1 MNSMTTEQLYQRYR
15 ESGTVS
21 TDTRN
26 IVPNSI
32 FFALKGER
40 FNANEFAA
48 QALESGAKWAVVDES
63 KYVAD
68 ERYVLVEDVLTTLQ
82 ELARYHRRQLHIP
95 FIGIT
100 GTNGKTTTKELL
112 YAVLSQRFKTYA
124 TKGNLNNHIGVPL
137 TLLSIDDSIE
147 MAVIEMG
154 ANHQQEIAFLCDIA
168 APTHGLITNVGKAHL
183 EGFGSFEGVKKAK
196 GELYDFLKTH
206 DGVLFLQG
214 DNEYLREMETQRGIL
229 KVVRY
234 GFSPTNDIVGRLE
247 YANPLLGVSWKI
259 RDAEMFHTI
268 QTQLTGSYNTENIL
282 AAVAVGRFFGIDDTQ
297 INQGI
302 VTYTPT
308 NNRSQITK
316 TAQNVVIADYYNA
329 NVSSMEAALA
339 NLAVIEAEHKV
350 IVLGDMFELGE
361 DAAKEH
367 RYIIDRA
374 LALDADRTI
383 FVGEAFY
390 AHQNTKAEFYATTD
404 NAKEALR
411 ERPVVDSTVLLK
423 ASRGMAFEKLMDM
436 V

>member
-1 MNSMTTEQLYQRYR
+1 MTIEQLYSLYKVHQ
-15 ESGTVS
+15 TVS

-26 IVPNSI
+26 ITPDSI

-48 QALESGAKWAVVDES
+48 QALESGAKWAVVDEA
-63 KYVAD
+63 KYATD
-68 ERYVLVEDVLTTLQ
+68 ERYILVEDVLTTLQ
-82 ELARYHRRQLHIP
+82 DLARYHRGQLNIP

-137 TLLSIDDSIE
+137 TLLSIDDSVE
-147 MAVIEMG
+147 LAVIEMG
-154 ANHQQEIAFLCDIA
+154 ANHQQEIAFLCNIA

-196 GELYDFLKTH
+196 GELYDYLHTH

-214 DNEYLREMETQRGIL
+214 DNEHLREMEMQRGIS

-234 GFSPTNDIVGRLE
+234 GFSSTNNIVGQLK
-247 YANPLLGVSWKI
+247 YANPLLSVSWKT
-259 RDAEMFHTI
+259 RESTTDHLI

-282 AAVAVGRFFGIDDTQ
+282 AAIAVGHFFGIDDHH

-302 VTYTPT
+302 EAYAPS

-316 TAQNVVIADYYNA
+316 TIHNTIIADYYNA

-339 NLAVIEAEHKV
+339 NMAVIEADHKV
-350 IVLGDMFELGE
+350 IVLGDMFELGD

-367 RYIIDRA
+367 QYVVNKA
-374 LALDADRTI
+374 LAIDADRTI

-390 AHQNTKAEFYATTD
+390 AHQNANAEFYESTD
-404 NAKEALR
+404 SAKEALR
-411 ERPVVDSTVLLK
+411 ERPVINSTILLK
-423 ASRGMAFEKLMDM
+423 ASRGMAFEKLME
-436 V
+436 VL

>member
-404 NAKEALR
+404 SAKEALR
-411 ERPVVDSTVLLK
+411 ERPVVGSTVLLK

>member
-1 MNSMTTEQLYQRYR
+1 MNSMTTEQLYQRYT

-26 IVPNSI
+26 IIPNSI

-48 QALESGAKWAVVDES
+48 QALESGAKWAVVDEV

-82 ELARYHRRQLHIP
+82 ELARHHRRQLHIP
-95 FIGIT
+95 VIGIT

-137 TLLSIDDSIE
+137 TLLSIDHSIE

-154 ANHQQEIAFLCDIA
+154 ANHQQEIAFLCGIT

-196 GELYDFLKTH
+196 GELYDFLKMH

-214 DNEYLREMETQRGIL
+214 DNAYLREMEMQRAIS

-234 GFSPTNDIVGRLE
+234 GFSSTNDIVAQLK
-247 YANPLLGVSWKI
+247 YANPLLSVSWQPRARTTDHLI
-259 RDAEMFHTI
+259 RP
-268 QTQLTGSYNTENIL
+268 QLTGSYNTENVL
-282 AAVAVGRFFGIDDTQ
+282 AASAAGHLVGVDDTR

-302 VTYTPT
+302 ADYTPA

-316 TAQNVVIADYYNA
+316 TVHNTVIADYYNA

-339 NLAVIEAEHKV
+339 NMKVIDADRKV

-361 DAAKEH
+361 DTWKEH
-367 RYIIDRA
+367 RCMIDRA
-374 LALDADRTI
+374 LALGAERTI

-390 AHQNTKAEFYATTD
+390 AHQHVNGEFYESTEK
-404 NAKEALR
+404 AKEALR
-411 ERPVVDSTVLLK
+411 EQPVVNSTVLLK
-423 ASRGMAFEKLMDM
+423 ASRGMAFETLMD
-436 V
+436 VL